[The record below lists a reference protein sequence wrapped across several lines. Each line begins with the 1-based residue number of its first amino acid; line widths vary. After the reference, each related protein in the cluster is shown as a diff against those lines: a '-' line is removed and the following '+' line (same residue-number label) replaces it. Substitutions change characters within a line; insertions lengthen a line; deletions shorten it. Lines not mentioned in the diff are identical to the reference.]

1 MAAEGGNLLSQL
13 EVGERYR
20 DGIGVLPVLA
30 IAYAWLSVAALDTES
45 VLGVIMGDLIKFH
58 RDNLVSLM
66 TADALAKGQ
75 RLAKQIAERLEGA
88 AKPE

>member
-1 MAAEGGNLLSQL
+1 
-13 EVGERYR
+13 
-20 DGIGVLPVLA
+20 
-30 IAYAWLSVAALDTES
+30 
-45 VLGVIMGDLIKFH
+45 MGDLIKFH